1 MSFELKERENDE
13 LKLEKPENTRIVVR
27 HNNLVSGHGNVV
39 DLCRHPRGKRP
50 RPPEI
55 ASPRA
60 REETK

>member
-1 MSFELKERENDE
+1 MSFELKKRENDE
-13 LKLEKPENTRIVVR
+13 LKLEKPNNTHIVV
-27 HNNLVSGHGNVV
+27 LFVSGHGNVV

-60 REETK
+60 GEETK